1 MFQSWNRD
9 LDIFMVQSDF
19 WNLYNLLY
27 EVEPE
32 VGGDLYNFVELP
44 EVRLALHVGDQP
56 FSSGGIVYQLM
67 IPDFMNSVR
76 PWLEEVIENYRV
88 LFYSGQMDII
98 VAYPLT
104 VGMYNTLEFKDAE
117 GYRNAER
124 VPWYV
129 GEQLAGYTKTG
140 GNFTEVL
147 VRNAG
152 HMVPTDQ
159 PVWAFDLIYRFTRD
173 TLVPKYKQP

>member
-1 MFQSWNRD
+1 
-9 LDIFMVQSDF
+9 MVKSDF

-27 EVEPE
+27 EVEPQ
-32 VGGDLYNFVELP
+32 VGGDFFKFVELP
-44 EVRLALHVGDQP
+44 EVRLALHVGDQE
-56 FSSGGIVYQLM
+56 FSGGGTVYQEM

-76 PWLEEVIENYRV
+76 SWLEELIENYRV
-88 LFYSGQMDII
+88 LYYSGQMDII
-98 VAYPLT
+98 VAYPLS
-104 VGMYNTLEFKDAE
+104 VGMYNTLEFNAAE
-117 GYRNAER
+117 EYRQAER

-129 GEQLAGYTKTG
+129 EDRLAGYMKTG

-159 PVWAFDLIYRFTRD
+159 PEWAFDLIYRFTRNN
-173 TLVPKYKQP
+173 LLQRKN

>member
-1 MFQSWNRD
+1 MFQSWAID
-9 LDIFMVQSDF
+9 LDVFMVTSEF

-32 VGGDLYNFVELP
+32 VGGDLYTFVELP
-44 EVRLALHVGDQP
+44 EVRRALHVGDQV
-56 FSSGGIVYQLM
+56 FANDGIVYESM

-88 LFYSGQMDII
+88 LYYSGQMDII

-104 VGMYNTLEFKDAE
+104 VGLFNTLEFRAAE
-117 GYRNAER
+117 EYRGAQR
-124 VPWYV
+124 IPWYV
-129 GEQLAGYTKTG
+129 DEQLAGYMKSG

-159 PVWAFDLIYRFTRD
+159 PLWAFDLIYRFTRND
-173 TLVPKYKQP
+173 LLPRHK

>member
-1 MFQSWNRD
+1 M
-9 LDIFMVQSDF
+9 DIFLEKSDF

-44 EVRLALHVGDQP
+44 EVRLALHVGDQV
-56 FSSGGIVYQLM
+56 FSGGGTVYQLM
-67 IPDFMNSVR
+67 IPDFMNTVR
-76 PWLEEVIENYRV
+76 PWLEEIIENYRV
-88 LFYSGQMDII
+88 LYYSGQMDII

-104 VGMYNTLEFKDAE
+104 VGLYNTLEFKAAE
-117 GYRNAER
+117 EYRSADR

-129 GEQLAGYTKTG
+129 DGRLAGYLKSG

-159 PVWAFDLIYRFTRD
+159 PVWALDLITRFTRNN
-173 TLVPKYKQP
+173 LVLSKN

>member
-1 MFQSWNRD
+1 
-9 LDIFMVQSDF
+9 MVQADF

-27 EVEPE
+27 EVEPQ
-32 VGGDLYNFVELP
+32 VGGDLYTFVELP
-44 EVRLALHVGDQP
+44 EVRLALHVGNQT

-76 PWLEEVIENYRV
+76 PWLEEIIENYRV
-88 LFYSGQMDII
+88 LYYSGQMDII
-98 VAYPLT
+98 VAYPLS
-104 VGMYNTLEFKDAE
+104 VGMYNVLEFNAAE
-117 GYRNAER
+117 EYRNANR

-129 GEQLAGYTKTG
+129 GERLAGYKKTG

-173 TLVPKYKQP
+173 TLVSKKKQS

>member
-1 MFQSWNRD
+1 
-9 LDIFMVQSDF
+9 MVKSDF

-27 EVEPE
+27 EVEPQ
-32 VGGDLYNFVELP
+32 VGGDLYNFVEVP
-44 EVRLALHVGDQP
+44 EVRLALHVGDQV
-56 FSSGGIVYQLM
+56 FSGAPVYQLM
-67 IPDFMNSVR
+67 IPDFMNTVR

-98 VAYPLT
+98 VAYPLS
-104 VGMYNTLEFKDAE
+104 VGMFDTLEFKAAE
-117 GYRNAER
+117 EYRNAER

-129 GEQLAGYTKTG
+129 GDRLAGYMKSG

-159 PVWAFDLIYRFTRD
+159 PEWAFDLIYRFTRD
-173 TLVPKYKQP
+173 HLLTRKN